1 MVSQYAEVVTIF
13 IGTLMFLA
21 LIGWGII
28 GVFGIT
34 YDYNNCIGTWK
45 NVDFSDQDTC
55 MIFYENRSGNF
66 IIKDVSYPF
75 TWKPAFGRSY
85 DIYFINGYKTD
96 ITINIYII
104 HSSTHYPMVHMLNF
118 IKANQRKTNETNF
131 N

>member
-96 ITINIYII
+96 ITINIYNTFFYTLS
-104 HSSTHYPMVHMLNF
+104 HGSYVEFYKSKSEEN
-118 IKANQRKTNETNF
+118 K
-131 N
+131 